1 MRREVAEKYHNRQ
14 EPAMHSATAL
24 HQFKEAAAE
33 AAAAQVKDGMIVGL
47 GSGTTATLAVNAMGR
62 RVSQGLRITGIPTS
76 EQTAQLARSLGIPLT
91 TLGEQPKIDM
101 TIDGA
106 DEVEVSTLNLI
117 KGLGGALLREKIV
130 ASATAKFVIIVDETK
145 LVNQLGTHDP
155 VPVEV
160 IPFGWQVTEARLRSL
175 GAKPKLRMKPDG
187 EPYITD
193 GGHYILDCTFGLI
206 ASSADLDIAL
216 DKTVGVVEHGLFVG
230 MASQVVVGGP
240 EGVRTLGR

>member
-1 MRREVAEKYHNRQ
+1 
-14 EPAMHSATAL
+14 MHDAAAL
-24 HQFKEAAAE
+24 NQFKEAAAE
-33 AAAAQVKDGMIVGL
+33 SAAIQVEDGMIVGL
-47 GSGTTATLAVNAMGR
+47 GSGTTATLAVKAIGK

-106 DEVEVSTLNLI
+106 DEVELSTLNLI

-130 ASATAKFVIIVDETK
+130 ASATARFVIIVDETK
-145 LVNQLGTHDP
+145 LVNQLGTHGP

-160 IPFGWQVTEARLRSL
+160 IPFGWQVTEARLRTL
-175 GAKPKLRMKPDG
+175 GAKPELRMQPDKA
-187 EPYITD
+187 PYVTD

-206 ASSADLDIAL
+206 VSSADLGNAL
-216 DKTVGVVEHGLFVG
+216 DRTVGVVEHGLFIG
-230 MASQVVVGGP
+230 MTSQVVIGGP

>member
-1 MRREVAEKYHNRQ
+1 MQSAVALN
-14 EPAMHSATAL
+14 
-24 HQFKEAAAE
+24 QFKEAAAE

-47 GSGTTATLAVNAMGR
+47 GSGTTATLAVKAIGR
-62 RVSQGLRITGIPTS
+62 QVSQGLQIVGIPTS
-76 EQTAQLARSLGIPLT
+76 EQTAQLARSLGIRLT
-91 TLGEQPKIDM
+91 TLGEHAQIDM

-106 DEVEVSTLNLI
+106 DEVELGTLNLI

-130 ASATAKFVIIVDETK
+130 ASATARFVVIVDETK
-145 LVNQLGTHDP
+145 LVKQLGTHDP

-160 IPFGWQVTEARLRSL
+160 IPFGWQLTDARLRSL
-175 GAKPKLRMKPDG
+175 GAKPALRMKPDG
-187 EPYITD
+187 QPYITD

-206 ASSADLDIAL
+206 AAPAELDVAL

-240 EGVRTLGR
+240 EGVKTLGR

>member
-1 MRREVAEKYHNRQ
+1 
-14 EPAMHSATAL
+14 MHSPAAL
-24 HQFKEAAAE
+24 NQFKEAAAE
-33 AAAAQVKDGMIVGL
+33 SAAAQVKDGMIVGL
-47 GSGTTATLAVNAMGR
+47 GSGTTATLAVNAIGR

-130 ASATAKFVIIVDETK
+130 ASATARFVIIVDETK
-145 LVNQLGTHDP
+145 LVDQLGTHDP

-160 IPFGWQVTEARLRSL
+160 IPFGWQGTEARLRSL
-175 GAKPKLRMKPDG
+175 SAKPKLRRTPDG

-206 ASSADLDIAL
+206 ASPADLDIAL

-240 EGVRTLGR
+240 EGVRTMGR